1 VKPAER
7 SLLSF
12 LDAPVVVGDPEGR
25 AVYVNPAFE
34 ERFGQAADEVAG
46 LPLAELFQGG
56 GREAVLRAVAEVCER
71 GESVRF
77 PLRERGAAFQAVVS
91 PIVADEARV
100 GAVILLKEEVE
111 GVERLLALQREIAD
125 PLSELEATLQSLHEQ
140 TGGRRSLQ
148 HRADLEDALRALA
161 RVRKW
166 CDELRDTLAG
176 KAAGVAA
183 AGRFDPAQLVRQVAR
198 RLETRGGP
206 GGPTIELLAPA
217 SLPLGRGDA
226 AKLEAILLRASQDRL
241 EADPPPAALTLGA
254 RCIGRDAERALL
266 VSLTE
271 RARAQS
277 PLAPLREAALVAEVL
292 AACGGALHVASDPA
306 LGRATLL
313 RFPLADA

>member
-1 VKPAER
+1 MNRAER

-34 ERFGQAADEVAG
+34 ARFGQAAEEAAG
-46 LPLAELFQGG
+46 LPLAELFEGG
-56 GREAVLRAVAEVCER
+56 GREALLRAVAEVCER

-77 PLRERGAAFQAVVS
+77 PLRERGAGFQVVVS

-111 GVERLLALQREIAD
+111 GIERLLALQREIAD
-125 PLSELEATLQSLHEQ
+125 PLAELEATLQSLHEQ
-140 TGGRRSLQ
+140 TGGRRSPQ

-166 CDELRDTLAG
+166 CDELRETLAG
-176 KAAGVAA
+176 KGGVAA
-183 AGRFDPAQLVRQVAR
+183 SAARFDPAQLVRQVAR
-198 RLETRGGP
+198 AVEARAAAAGAA
-206 GGPTIELLAPA
+206 IELLAPA
-217 SLPLGRGDA
+217 TLPLARGDA
-226 AKLEAILLRASQDRL
+226 AKLEAIVLRAAHDRL
-241 EADPPPAALTLGA
+241 DARPAPAALVLAA
-254 RCIGRDAERALL
+254 RCAGRDPGRALL

-271 RARAQS
+271 RPRAGEPLS
-277 PLAPLREAALVAEVL
+277 PLHEAPLVAEVV
-292 AACGGALHVASDPA
+292 AASGGEVHVASDPA

-313 RFPLADA
+313 RFPLADV

>member
-1 VKPAER
+1 MNRAER

-12 LDAPVVVGDPEGR
+12 LDAPVVVGDPDGR

-77 PLRERGAAFQAVVS
+77 PLRERGAGFQAVVS
-91 PIVADEARV
+91 PITADEARV

-140 TGGRRSLQ
+140 TGGRRSPQ

-166 CDELRDTLAG
+166 CDELGDTLAG
-176 KAAGVAA
+176 RATAAA
-183 AGRFDPAQLVRQVAR
+183 AGRFDPAQLVRLVAQ
-198 RLETRGGP
+198 RLESRSGSSGP
-206 GGPTIELLAPA
+206 AIELLAPA
-217 SLPLGRGDA
+217 SLPLARGDA
-226 AKLEAILLRASQDRL
+226 AKLEAILLRAAQDRV
-241 EADPPPAALTLGA
+241 EADPAPAALTLGA
-254 RCIGRDAERALL
+254 RCVGRDAARAVL
-266 VSLTE
+266 VSLSE
-271 RARAQS
+271 RARPHAV
-277 PLAPLREAALVAEVL
+277 LAPLREAALVAEVL
-292 AACGGALHVASDPA
+292 AASGGALHVASDPA
-306 LGRATLL
+306 LGRTTLL
-313 RFPLADA
+313 RFPLAEG

>member
-1 VKPAER
+1 MNRAER

-12 LDAPVVVGDPEGR
+12 LDAPVVVGDPDGR

-34 ERFGQAADEVAG
+34 ARFALAADEAAG
-46 LPLAELFQGG
+46 LPLAELFEGG

-77 PLRERGAAFQAVVS
+77 PLRERGAGFQVVVS

-125 PLSELEATLQSLHEQ
+125 PLADLEATLQSLHEQ

-166 CDELRDTLAG
+166 CDELGDTLAG
-176 KAAGVAA
+176 KGAAAA
-183 AGRFDPAQLVRQVAR
+183 AGRFDPAPVVRQVAR
-198 RLETRGGP
+198 HLEARASGGP
-206 GGPTIELLAPA
+206 SVELLAPA
-217 SLPLGRGDA
+217 SLPLARGDG
-226 AKLEAILLRASQDRL
+226 AKVEAVLLRAALDRL
-241 EADPPPAALTLGA
+241 DASPAPAALTLAA
-254 RCIGRDAERALL
+254 RCVGRDAGRALL

-271 RARAQS
+271 RFGRGQA
-277 PLAPLREAALVAEVL
+277 PAPLRDAPLVAEVL
-292 AACGGALHVASDPA
+292 AACGGALHVTTDPV
-306 LGRATLL
+306 LGRVTLL
-313 RFPLADA
+313 RFPLANG